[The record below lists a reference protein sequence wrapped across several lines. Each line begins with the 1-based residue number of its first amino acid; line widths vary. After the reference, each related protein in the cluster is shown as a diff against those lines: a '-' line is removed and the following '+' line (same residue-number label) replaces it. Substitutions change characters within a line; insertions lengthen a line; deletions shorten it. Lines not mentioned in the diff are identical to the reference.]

1 MMKLTKG
8 DRVVM
13 KRRFGTWKRARR
25 SLRRGV
31 TLIEILI
38 VLAIV
43 GLIAGGVAVVAV
55 PKYAEAQKKQAQT
68 DARTIHP
75 AAEKYRVDHPG
86 EQCPT
91 VELLR
96 EKKEL
101 SQASK
106 ITDPWDTPYKI
117 ICGDEDVAVLSMGP
131 DKKEGTADDIRIPDN
146 APAKPQ

>member
-1 MMKLTKG
+1 MKTTNLKRLK
-8 DRVVM
+8 RV
-13 KRRFGTWKRARR
+13 AA
-25 SLRRGV
+25 RGV

-55 PKYAEAQKKQAQT
+55 PKYQEAQKKQAQI

-86 EQCPT
+86 EGCPT

-96 EKKEL
+96 DKNEL
-101 SQASK
+101 SRASK
-106 ITDPWDTPYKI
+106 ITDSWDSPYKI
-117 ICGDEDVAVLSMGP
+117 ICGDEDLTVLSFGP
-131 DKKEGTADDIRIPDN
+131 DKKEGTADDIRIPETAAA
-146 APAKPQ
+146 APR

>member
-1 MMKLTKG
+1 MKTTNKTRIEHFR
-8 DRVVM
+8 RV
-13 KRRFGTWKRARR
+13 AA
-25 SLRRGV
+25 RGV

-55 PKYAEAQKKQAQT
+55 PKFAEAQKKQAQT
-68 DARTIHP
+68 DSRTIHP

-86 EQCPT
+86 DQCPT

-96 EKKEL
+96 EKREL
-101 SQASK
+101 SVASK

-117 ICGDEDVAVLSMGP
+117 ICGEEDVTVMSFGP
-131 DKKEGTADDIRIPDN
+131 DKKENTADDIRIPEAAVRAN
-146 APAKPQ
+146 P

>member
-1 MMKLTKG
+1 MNKSFLM
-8 DRVVM
+8 
-13 KRRFGTWKRARR
+13 RARR
-25 SLRRGV
+25 VAARGV

-55 PKYAEAQKKQAQT
+55 PKYQESQKNQAKI

-75 AAEKYRVDHPG
+75 VAEKYRVDHPG
-86 EQCPT
+86 EPCPT

-96 EKKEL
+96 DKREL
-101 SQASK
+101 SAASK

-117 ICGDEDVAVLSMGP
+117 LCGDEDVMVMSMGP
-131 DKKEGTADDIRIPDN
+131 DKKEGTNDDIRIPD
-146 APAKPQ
+146 APLGAGN

>member
-1 MMKLTKG
+1 MTTGRLVRAAREASDNT
-8 DRVVM
+8 
-13 KRRFGTWKRARR
+13 RRRAL
-25 SLRRGV
+25 SRGV

-55 PKYAEAQKKQAQT
+55 PKYQEAQKKQAQT

-86 EQCPT
+86 EPCPT

-101 SQASK
+101 SAASK

-117 ICGDEDVAVLSMGP
+117 LCGDDDIAVLSMGP
-131 DKKEGTADDIRIPDN
+131 DKKEGTADDIRIPE
-146 APAKPQ
+146 AASGEKK

>member
-1 MMKLTKG
+1 MKTSWIRKY
-8 DRVVM
+8 
-13 KRRFGTWKRARR
+13 KRAAA
-25 SLRRGV
+25 RGV

-86 EQCPT
+86 DQCPT

-96 EKKEL
+96 DKKEL

-106 ITDPWDTPYKI
+106 ITDPWDSPYKI
-117 ICGDEDVAVLSMGP
+117 LCGEEDVAVMSFGP
-131 DKKEGTADDIRIPDN
+131 DKKENTADDIRVPEN
-146 APAKPQ
+146 AAKTQ

>member
-1 MMKLTKG
+1 MKKTNLLQ
-8 DRVVM
+8 
-13 KRRFGTWKRARR
+13 RAR
-25 SLRRGV
+25 RRGV

-55 PKYAEAQKKQAQT
+55 PKYQEAQKKQAQT

-86 EQCPT
+86 DQCPT

-101 SQASK
+101 SAASK

-117 ICGDEDVAVLSMGP
+117 ICGEEDVTVLSLGP
-131 DKKEGTADDIRIPDN
+131 DKKEGTNDDIRIPE
-146 APAKPQ
+146 ATTSGQ

>member
-1 MMKLTKG
+1 MN
-8 DRVVM
+8 VM
-13 KRRFGTWKRARR
+13 KARKLRRA
-25 SLRRGV
+25 LARGV

-55 PKYAEAQKKQAQT
+55 PKYKESQVNQAKI

-75 AAEKYRVDHPG
+75 VAEKYRVDHPG
-86 EQCPT
+86 EPCPT

-96 EKKEL
+96 DKKEL
-101 SQASK
+101 SAASK

-117 ICGDEDVAVLSMGP
+117 VCGDDDTSVLSWGP
-131 DKKEGTADDIRIPDN
+131 DKKEGTNDDIRIPE
-146 APAKPQ
+146 AAKAQ

>member
-1 MMKLTKG
+1 MMNRIT
-8 DRVVM
+8 RM
-13 KRRFGTWKRARR
+13 KRAA
-25 SLRRGV
+25 RRGV

-55 PKYAEAQKKQAQT
+55 PKFAEAQKKQAQT

-75 AAEKYRVDHPG
+75 AAEKYRVDHTG

-117 ICGDEDVAVLSMGP
+117 LCGDEDVTVASAGP
-131 DKKEGTADDIRIPDN
+131 DKKEGTADDIRIPE
-146 APAKPQ
+146 AATGEKK

>member
-1 MMKLTKG
+1 MKQTKG
-8 DRVVM
+8 ERGVM
-13 KRRFGTWKRARR
+13 KTISRKYRRAL
-25 SLRRGV
+25 SRGV

-117 ICGDEDVAVLSMGP
+117 FCGDDDVAVMSFGP
-131 DKKEGTADDIRIPDN
+131 DKKEGTPDDIRIPEL
-146 APAKPQ
+146 AGTEKK

>member
-1 MMKLTKG
+1 MKTK
-8 DRVVM
+8 
-13 KRRFGTWKRARR
+13 KLRRAL
-25 SLRRGV
+25 SRGV

-55 PKYAEAQKKQAQT
+55 PKYKESQINQARI

-75 AAEKYRVDHPG
+75 VAEKYRVDHPSDP
-86 EQCPT
+86 CPT

-96 EKKEL
+96 DKKEL
-101 SQASK
+101 SAASR

-117 ICGDEDVAVLSMGP
+117 ICGDDDTSVLSWGP
-131 DKKEGTADDIRIPDN
+131 DKKEGTNDDIRIPE
-146 APAKPQ
+146 AQAKTQ

>member
-1 MMKLTKG
+1 MKTTFLT
-8 DRVVM
+8 
-13 KRRFGTWKRARR
+13 RARR
-25 SLRRGV
+25 AAARGV

-55 PKYAEAQKKQAQT
+55 PKYQESQKNQAKI

-75 AAEKYRVDHPG
+75 VAEKYRVDHPG
-86 EQCPT
+86 DPCPT

-96 EKKEL
+96 DKKEL
-101 SQASK
+101 SAASK

-117 ICGDEDVAVLSMGP
+117 ICGDEDVLVLSMGP
-131 DKKEGTADDIRIPDN
+131 DKKEGTADDIRIPETGVTS
-146 APAKPQ
+146 QQ

>member
-1 MMKLTKG
+1 MKTNSSSSGLSRTCLS
-8 DRVVM
+8 RV
-13 KRRFGTWKRARR
+13 RRAALAK
-25 SLRRGV
+25 RGV

-55 PKYAEAQKKQAQT
+55 PKYQEAQKKQAQI

-86 EQCPT
+86 EGCPT

-96 EKKEL
+96 DKNEL
-101 SQASK
+101 SKASK
-106 ITDPWDTPYKI
+106 ITDPWESPYKI
-117 ICGDEDVAVLSMGP
+117 ICGDEDVAVLSLGP
-131 DKKEGTADDIRIPDN
+131 DKKEGTADDIRIPDLSTPKA
-146 APAKPQ
+146 AP

>member
-1 MMKLTKG
+1 MKTTFLT
-8 DRVVM
+8 
-13 KRRFGTWKRARR
+13 RARR
-25 SLRRGV
+25 AAARGV

-55 PKYAEAQKKQAQT
+55 PKYQESQKNQAKI

-75 AAEKYRVDHPG
+75 VAEKYRVDHPG
-86 EQCPT
+86 DPCPT

-96 EKKEL
+96 DKKEL
-101 SQASK
+101 SAASK

-117 ICGDEDVAVLSMGP
+117 ICGDEDVLVLSMGP
-131 DKKEGTADDIRIPDN
+131 DKKEGTADDIRIPETGVTGE
-146 APAKPQ
+146 K

>member
-1 MMKLTKG
+1 MKTITQK
-8 DRVVM
+8 M
-13 KRRFGTWKRARR
+13 KRAA
-25 SLRRGV
+25 RRGV

-55 PKYAEAQKKQAQT
+55 PKYQEAQKKQAQT

-86 EQCPT
+86 EGCPT

-96 EKKEL
+96 DKNEI
-101 SQASK
+101 SRASK
-106 ITDPWDTPYKI
+106 ITDPWDSPYKI
-117 ICGDEDVAVLSMGP
+117 ICGDEDVAVMSMGP
-131 DKKEGTADDIRIPDN
+131 DKKEGTPDDIRIPEN
-146 APAKPQ
+146 MPTKQ

>member
-1 MMKLTKG
+1 MKTI
-8 DRVVM
+8 RS
-13 KRRFGTWKRARR
+13 WKRAARAA
-25 SLRRGV
+25 RRGV

-86 EQCPT
+86 DQCPT
-91 VELLR
+91 VPLLR

-106 ITDPWDTPYKI
+106 ITDPWDSEYKI
-117 ICGDEDVAVLSMGP
+117 ICGDEDVMIVSFGP
-131 DKKEGTADDIRIPDN
+131 DKKENTADDIRIPDN
-146 APAKPQ
+146 APASDKK

>member
-1 MMKLTKG
+1 
-8 DRVVM
+8 
-13 KRRFGTWKRARR
+13 
-25 SLRRGV
+25 LRRGV

-55 PKYAEAQKKQAQT
+55 PKFAEAQKKQAQT

-75 AAEKYRVDHPG
+75 AAEKYRVDHPSDG
-86 EQCPT
+86 CPT

-101 SQASK
+101 SQSSK
-106 ITDPWDTPYKI
+106 LTDPWDTPYKVV
-117 ICGDEDVAVLSMGP
+117 CSEEDVVIVSFGP
-131 DKKEGTADDIRIPDN
+131 DKKENTADDIRIPEL
-146 APAKPQ
+146 AAAKP